1 MLGLS
6 VIMKPTTLLKQQ
18 HRKVTAALKKMEKA
32 KRASRLELLEE
43 ISNDLAA
50 HLAIEQEIFY
60 PAIVELD
67 EEMIQEAFEE
77 HSLAELALKRL
88 RATDADSEAFRPRC
102 VALRELIEHH
112 IEEEEEYLFPKVEKE
127 IDDGELEA
135 LGARMKTRFEEVVAQ
150 GFDASVPDAMT
161 QTSADV
167 SKSHLEGPEGLERYL
182 GDAHVH

>member
-1 MLGLS
+1 
-6 VIMKPTTLLKQQ
+6 MKPTTLLKQQ

-32 KRASRLELLEE
+32 KKAQRLELLEE

-50 HLAIEQEIFY
+50 HMAIEQEIFY
-60 PAIVELD
+60 PAVADLD
-67 EEMIQEAFEE
+67 EDTIAEAYEE

-88 RATDADSEAFRPRC
+88 RTTDADSEAFRPRC
-102 VALRELIEHH
+102 VALRELLEHH
-112 IEEEEEYLFPKVEKE
+112 IEEEEQELFPEVEKE
-127 IDDGELEA
+127 IDDDELEA
-135 LGARMKTRFEEVVAQ
+135 LAARMKARFEEVVGL
-150 GFDASVPDAMT
+150 GFDQAVPDAMT